1 LLAALHNP
9 VRLAE
14 EIATLD
20 VLSDGRVDL
29 GISRGNNP
37 RYLNAYGV
45 NLEGAARDEVVL
57 GSISAPSLEAR
68 RHSCLTDQR
77 QFGAAQGLAASDM
90 TKPKSIRL

>member
-1 LLAALHNP
+1 MKSKGGAVVPPLILASAILARTNCLRVGFSVLLAALHNP

-37 RYLNAYGV
+37 RYLNVYGIKP
-45 NLEGAARDEVVL
+45 EGTADHFRDM
-57 GSISAPSLEAR
+57 
-68 RHSCLTDQR
+68 LTFLPR
-77 QFGAAQGLAASDM
+77 A
-90 TKPKSIRL
+90 

>member
-1 LLAALHNP
+1 VLLAALHNP

-14 EIATLD
+14 DIATLD

-45 NLEGAARDEVVL
+45 NLEGAADHLKDMLAFR
-57 GSISAPSLEAR
+57 GRAAR
-68 RHSCLTDQR
+68 QR
-77 QFGAAQGLAASDM
+77 
-90 TKPKSIRL
+90 T